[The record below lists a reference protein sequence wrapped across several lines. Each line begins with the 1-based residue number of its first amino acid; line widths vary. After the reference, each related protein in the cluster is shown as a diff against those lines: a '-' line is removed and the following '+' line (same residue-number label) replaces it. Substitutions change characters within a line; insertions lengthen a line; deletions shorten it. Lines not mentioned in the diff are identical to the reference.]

1 MAAAPRQG
9 DLFNQPAAGTSDQQE
24 ASLTLTADQLR
35 SWQERV
41 HRLQAPLFKATAPVD
56 SQGSL
61 FGAASAP
68 ADHIQPLSLNPLPLS
83 FWRWP
88 ESPHQGAAL

>member
-9 DLFNQPAAGTSDQQE
+9 DLFNQPAAGASDQQE

-41 HRLQAPLFKATAPVD
+41 HRLQAPLFEATAPID

-61 FGAASAP
+61 FGATSAP
-68 ADHIQPLSLNPLPLS
+68 ADYIQPLT
-83 FWRWP
+83 
-88 ESPHQGAAL
+88 